1 MFQPL
6 RRPSSRSLLVLAALS
21 VVSVAGTSIRA
32 ADETTPYVTL
42 ENRWVMPADTFAPG
56 PPSGFAITGNT
67 NGRQVPFPSQPVQ
80 GVSAVLPKW
89 NGNLLILADNG
100 FGAKPNSADFRLRWY
115 EVAPANDG
123 TVAIQG
129 YSELHDPQ
137 GLVPFPIVNG
147 NLDRVLTGGDFD
159 PESFR
164 QAPDGTFWFGEEFG
178 PFLLHADSTGRL
190 LDPPFPLP
198 VPGALRAFARGRP
211 YIQSPD
217 NPDLSALPTVEERR
231 AAANLASSRG
241 FEGMAL
247 NASATKLYPLLE
259 GALVDDPIRTRLL
272 LQEFDL
278 AAEQYTGNIWFYPLD
293 DPSHAIGDMTALN
306 DSTFLV
312 IERDNNQ
319 GPAAAFKR
327 IYTVDLGDVAADGTL
342 TKRLVVDLMSI
353 TDGRGL
359 TMPEEGAVGLGPVF
373 SFPFVTIESVY
384 PVDAQTLLVV
394 NDNNYPF
401 SSGRR
406 PGIDA
411 DDTEIILLRLPQPL
425 DRDDALCGGRADCSA
440 P

>member
-1 MFQPL
+1 MF
-6 RRPSSRSLLVLAALS
+6 RSSRLPATSRSRIAIAGLFVLGLAAS
-21 VVSVAGTSIRA
+21 SARA
-32 ADETTPYVTL
+32 QDATPYVTL
-42 ENRWVMPADTFAPG
+42 ENRWVLPADTFAPG

-67 NGRQVPFPSQPVQ
+67 NGRQVPFASQPVQ
-80 GVSAVLPKW
+80 GVSGVLPKW
-89 NGNLLILADNG
+89 NGNLLVLADNG
-100 FGAKPNSADFRLRWY
+100 FGAKGNSADFRLRWY
-115 EVAPANDG
+115 EVAPAGSG
-123 TVAIQG
+123 TVTVAG
-129 YSELHDPQ
+129 YSELYDPQ
-137 GLVPFPIVNG
+137 RLVPFPIVNG

-178 PFLLHADSTGRL
+178 PFLLHTDATGRL
-190 LDPPFPLP
+190 LDPPFPMP
-198 VPGALRAFARGRP
+198 VPPALQAFARGRP

-217 NPDLSALPTVEERR
+217 NPDFASLPTAEERR
-231 AAANLASSRG
+231 AAANLGSSRG

-247 NASATKLYPLLE
+247 NTSATKLYPLLE
-259 GALVDDPIRTRLL
+259 GALLDDPIRTRLL
-272 LQEFDL
+272 IQEFDL
-278 AAEQYTGNIWFYPLD
+278 ATKQYTGNIWFYPLS
-293 DPSHAIGDMTALN
+293 DPAHAIGDMTALS

-319 GPAAAFKR
+319 GEAAAFKR
-327 IYTVDLGDVAADGTL
+327 IYIVDLGDRAEDGTL

-353 TDGRGL
+353 TDARGL
-359 TMPEEGAVGLGPVF
+359 TTPEAGAVGLGPVF

-384 PVDAQTLLVV
+384 PVDAQTLVVV

-406 PGIDA
+406 PGTDA

-425 DRDDALCGGRADCSA
+425 DRASTLCGGRPDCSA